1 MHTHT
6 HTRLYAHYPYY
17 FIDTEDRAGGCF
29 TFLLIRA
36 PASRRFFI
44 NNKKVSS
51 FQRNDHPATCEATS
65 LRVFLLFLDFLWCC
79 VDLLLFFIPIKKGK
93 RKRHTQFSC
102 LLQGWVVYSSIQN
115 KHFFFAKELSSLF
128 QHAVDVSPHA
138 FLFYYWFL
146 SCPWW
151 VSFNIYHSLLRWQ
164 RLFAHTQKKKL
175 FSPFL
180 SYTHRLYLKCLG
192 IGLSLINEFGR
203 LSCDLSKGKIFKRG
217 ITW

>member
-1 MHTHT
+1 MQVDVLHFRSFALP
-6 HTRLYAHYPYY
+6 RLV
-17 FIDTEDRAGGCF
+17 
-29 TFLLIRA
+29 
-36 PASRRFFI
+36 
-44 NNKKVSS
+44 VSS
-51 FQRNDHPATCEATS
+51 STTKKFQVSRETTTWLPAK
-65 LRVFLLFLDFLWCC
+65 RRHFVFLFLFLDFLWCC